1 MKKNFIITEEFE
13 NSRLDRWFRRNILDV
28 PQSLLEKSFRKG
40 YVKVNKKKKNNSYK
54 IKKNHKINNI
64 KNNYL

>member
-40 YVKVNKKKKNNSYK
+40 YVKVNKKKKILLINLK
-54 IKKNHKINNI
+54 LMIKLVFLISVI
-64 KNNYL
+64 